1 MAVQGQVK
9 LAVGETASQPVGRVH
24 RERGLADPGHPADRA
39 DPHNPTASGQ
49 AIQPFRRP
57 VKLGPAA
64 GEAGDVPRQPA
75 GRRRGERPQGRA
87 LPGRHHIPGQAPP
100 ARRSHEQL
108 CDRPGQTK
116 RPRQQHRGL
125 LAGGPVDAPLQV
137 TDRARAHAGR
147 FRQLLL
153 RQPGFRAQP
162 PQQPSECKR
171 RFVRHRR
178 IAPHALPVR
187 RPHPANRTWTHCTQ
201 TALTIICHHQAGRE
215 TPRRR
220 SATVCRRGAPNWEF
234 GMPWCR
240 DHSHHCVHRIASLGA
255 ITITTPQA
263 QHREAE
269 NSDAGCPRP
278 LHPGTGRRRCL
289 VRPCTNCVPVWER
302 TERAAHPR
310 LLPPICARQ
319 SRA

>member
-9 LAVGETASQPVGRVH
+9 LAVGETASQPVGRLH

-49 AIQPFRRP
+49 AIQPFRQP

-75 GRRRGERPQGRA
+75 GRRRGERPQGRP

-137 TDRARAHAGR
+137 TDRARTYAGR

-162 PQQPSECKR
+162 PQQPNECKR
-171 RFVRHRR
+171 RFVHHRR

-187 RPHPANRTWTHCTQ
+187 RPAPGEQGLDTLYADRPLPSS
-201 TALTIICHHQAGRE
+201 ATIKQAGKPHADDR
-215 TPRRR
+215 
-220 SATVCRRGAPNWEF
+220 
-234 GMPWCR
+234 
-240 DHSHHCVHRIASLGA
+240 
-255 ITITTPQA
+255 
-263 QHREAE
+263 
-269 NSDAGCPRP
+269 
-278 LHPGTGRRRCL
+278 
-289 VRPCTNCVPVWER
+289 
-302 TERAAHPR
+302 
-310 LLPPICARQ
+310 
-319 SRA
+319 